1 MQSKLL
7 ICLVTNIR
15 QCSRM
20 TDDSVPSFVGYGLG
34 GLKGVKGL
42 PDQLCDRVFYFNV
55 DSSLYSSPL
64 VSRQRGRKKN
74 QEDAWDS

>member
-7 ICLVTNIR
+7 ICLVTNIQ

-55 DSSLYSSPL
+55 DSD
-64 VSRQRGRKKN
+64 VSEVGDLLRLLILLSERDIN
-74 QEDAWDS
+74 